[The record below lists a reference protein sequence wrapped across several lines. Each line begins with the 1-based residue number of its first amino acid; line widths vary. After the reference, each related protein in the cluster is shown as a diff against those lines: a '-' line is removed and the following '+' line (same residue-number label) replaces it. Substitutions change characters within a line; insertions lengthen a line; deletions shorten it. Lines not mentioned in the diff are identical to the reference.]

1 MIGSGLK
8 KLAQE
13 NDLKISSGVAYGNLY
28 GYASTFSEGS
38 GYKRLVIVTTFPYPD
53 WERWLKAELDNT
65 NIEREYRVKS
75 VSFNVKTI
83 DIIFR
88 DAAGTM
94 KRINAFIE
102 WFYPLLSKAYATK
115 CKVCAECGQ
124 PIEKGTWKLIE
135 GVVYP
140 LHKDCAVQLQ
150 NTLIE
155 EHQTELAQDNGS
167 YLTGFAGATLGA
179 MIGAILW
186 AIVYYAGYMA
196 SVVGLA
202 IGFFAERGYALF
214 KGKKGGLKVA
224 ILIFLVIAGVVV
236 GTLAGEW
243 FTLFMMLQDGEITG
257 YTAGELLPLLIEV
270 IEEDE
275 EAFSVVMK
283 NIGMGIFFA
292 ALGVFALIRRAS
304 KESKPTKV
312 KDVKE

>member
-13 NDLKISSGVAYGNLY
+13 NDLKISSGVAYGNLH

-38 GYKRLVIVTTFPYPD
+38 GYKRLVIVTSFPYPD

-102 WFYPLLSKAYATK
+102 WFYPLLDKAYAAK

-140 LHKDCAVQLQ
+140 LHKDCAVQLK

-155 EHQTELAQDNGS
+155 EHQTELAQQKGS
-167 YLTGFAGATLGA
+167 YLTGF
-179 MIGAILW
+179 IGAILGAAIGAALW
-186 AIVYYAGYMA
+186 AGVYAMGYMA
-196 SVVGLA
+196 SIVGFV
-202 IGFFAERGYALF
+202 IGILAERGYHLF

-224 ILIFLVIAGVVV
+224 ILIVLVIAGVAV

-243 FTLFMMLQDGEITG
+243 LTLYQMLKEGELVG
-257 YTAGELLPLLIEV
+257 YTVKELLPLLIEI
-270 IEEDE
+270 IEVEE
-275 EAFSVVMK
+275 EATATIVK
-283 NIGMGIFFA
+283 NIGSGVLFA
-292 ALGVFALIRRAS
+292 ALGVFALIKKAA
-304 KESKPTKV
+304 KEAKPTKV
-312 KDVKE
+312 QDVKE